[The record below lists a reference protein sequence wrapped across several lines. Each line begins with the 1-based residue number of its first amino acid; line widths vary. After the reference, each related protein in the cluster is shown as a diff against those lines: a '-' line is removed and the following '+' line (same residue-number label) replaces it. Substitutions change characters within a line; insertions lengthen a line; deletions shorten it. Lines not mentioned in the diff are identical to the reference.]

1 MRRIHSLGDNKY
13 VHLDS
18 YPETHKSNWVADL
31 LITLLS
37 VGLASMAIGAIIG
50 VDITNP
56 NATPTHADETR

>member
-1 MRRIHSLGDNKY
+1 MKRIHSLGKNKY

-18 YPETHKSNWVADL
+18 YPETRKSNWIADL